1 MEGKNWGELE
11 KYKCKLENTC
21 NKLLISLKKTNKQ
34 RKKLQAIKDELNEI

>member
-21 NKLLISLKKTNKQ
+21 NKLLITLKKKKT
-34 RKKLQAIKDELNEI
+34 KKLQAIKDELNEI